1 MPKAMH
7 EALRRKGYSEE
18 SAYKIMNAQKTKK
31 KAKGKGKT
39 LRQIARS

>member
-7 EALRRKGYSEE
+7 EALRRKGDYEE
-18 SAYKIMNAQKTKK
+18 SAYKIMNSQKTKR
-31 KAKGKGKT
+31 KAKKGKT